1 MSNRIWTKAKIQDAK
16 DRGINIQEL
25 FKNLDNYVYL
35 ERYYISYKN
44 QYMYTLYTSSE
55 VIKNSIINN
64 NDSKKDYILIHKD
77 QFDKVFNILSEAPND

>member
-1 MSNRIWTKAKIQDAK
+1 MSNRIWTSAKIQDAK

-35 ERYYISYKN
+35 ERYYMSYKN

-55 VIKNSIINN
+55 VIKDLISR
-64 NDSKKDYILIHKD
+64 DKDNYVLIHTS
-77 QFDKVFNILSEAPND
+77 QFDKVFDILSEVGND

>member
-55 VIKNSIINN
+55 VIKDLISR
-64 NDSKKDYILIHKD
+64 DKDDYVLIHTS
-77 QFDKVFNILSEAPND
+77 QFDKVFNILSEVAND

>member
-55 VIKNSIINN
+55 VIKDLISR
-64 NDSKKDYILIHKD
+64 DKDNYVLIHTS
-77 QFDKVFNILSEAPND
+77 QFDKVFNILSEVGND

>member
-1 MSNRIWTKAKIQDAK
+1 MSNRIWTSAKIQDAK

-35 ERYYISYKN
+35 ERYYINYKN

-55 VIKNSIINN
+55 VIKDLISR
-64 NDSKKDYILIHKD
+64 DKDNYVLIHTS
-77 QFDKVFNILSEAPND
+77 QFDKVFDILSEVGND

>member
-1 MSNRIWTKAKIQDAK
+1 MSNRIWTSAKIQDAK

-44 QYMYTLYTSSE
+44 NYMYTLYTSSE
-55 VIKNSIINN
+55 VIKDLISRDN
-64 NDSKKDYILIHKD
+64 NDYVLIHNS
-77 QFDKVFNILSEAPND
+77 QFDKVFNILSEVSND

>member
-55 VIKNSIINN
+55 VIKDLISR
-64 NDSKKDYILIHKD
+64 DKDDYVLIHNS
-77 QFDKVFNILSEAPND
+77 QFDKVFNILSEVAND

>member
-35 ERYYISYKN
+35 ERYYMSYKN

-55 VIKNSIINN
+55 VIKDLISR
-64 NDSKKDYILIHKD
+64 DKDNYVLIHTS
-77 QFDKVFNILSEAPND
+77 QFDKVFNILSEVGND